1 MVKTRLER
9 HIFLC
14 MFNIKYEKFLKVK
27 RTSSCVILSQ
37 SSRDLSSFVYGCE
50 YSRVASRCW
59 NSPRLTAAIST
70 LVSVAS
76 FLSYK
81 L

>member
-27 RTSSCVILSQ
+27 RFIL
-37 SSRDLSSFVYGCE
+37 RYSF
-50 YSRVASRCW
+50 
-59 NSPRLTAAIST
+59 TI
-70 LVSVAS
+70 VS
-76 FLSYK
+76 
-81 L
+81 